1 MRRFLPLL
9 LFIGL
14 AWGKDL
20 HLVSSDGRAITIKQA
35 KYGFSGEI
43 FYLNGIKYVLKDVN
57 QKKKIIK
64 VKKFYRTAIGQ
75 LINYKKYQE
84 IPFDSI
90 YTFRYIEQS
99 FNIIPMLIGGG
110 IDYYFSLK
118 KGKEEYIPY
127 YFFGPIPAF
136 SLGLVLSII
145 PKFSEELIVG
155 DGEWSIKV
163 K

>member
-1 MRRFLPLL
+1 MTKYLTLL

-20 HLVSSDGRAITIKQA
+20 HLVSPDGRAITIQQA

-75 LINYKKYQE
+75 LINFNKYQE

-90 YTFRYIEQS
+90 YSFRYIEQS
-99 FNIIPMLIGGG
+99 FNIIPMLIGSG
-110 IDYYFSLK
+110 IGYYFLSHPEADAFYVL
-118 KGKEEYIPY
+118 
-127 YFFGPIPAF
+127 FGTLPAL
-136 SLGLVLSII
+136 SLGLELSLV

-155 DGEWSIKV
+155 DGDWSIKV

>member
-1 MRRFLPLL
+1 MTKHLTLL

-20 HLVSSDGRAITIKQA
+20 HLVYSDGKAITIKQA

-64 VKKFYRTAIGQ
+64 VKKVYRTAIGQ
-75 LINYKKYQE
+75 LINYKKHQE

-110 IDYYFSLK
+110 IGYYFSLN
-118 KGKEEYIPY
+118 KEEYIPY

-136 SLGLVLSII
+136 SLGLVLSIV

>member
-75 LINYKKYQE
+75 LINFNKYQE

-90 YTFRYIEQS
+90 YSFRYIEQS
-99 FNIIPMLIGGG
+99 FNIIPMLIGSG
-110 IDYYFSLK
+110 IGYYFLSHP
-118 KGKEEYIPY
+118 EADVFYVP
-127 YFFGPIPAF
+127 FGTLPAL
-136 SLGLVLSII
+136 SLGLELSLV

-155 DGEWSIKV
+155 DGDWSIKV